1 MIKNKIVKKIHI
13 EALKM
18 DFHVWVNP
26 PYELVQRTEDY
37 RQAANQV
44 IKRLGGNTS
53 SLGHIYL
60 QVGRGSK
67 GEGLFYYFLSVIL
80 SPGPKETRWTQKGLK
95 QLAGVI
101 GDIGM
106 SVLIDTAYQA
116 IMAERARLN

>member
-1 MIKNKIVKKIHI
+1 MIKNKIIKKIHI

-26 PYELVQRTEDY
+26 PYELVQRTEEY

-60 QVGRGSK
+60 QVGRGSHS
-67 GEGLFYYFLSVIL
+67 EDIFYKFLLAIL
-80 SPGPKETRWTQKGLK
+80 SPGPKETRWTREGLQ
-95 QLAGVI
+95 QLSSAI
-101 GDIGM
+101 GEAGM
-106 SVLIDTAYQA
+106 SILIDNAYQA